1 MSAATKAAWR
11 EPTKE
16 DKPPKDAD
24 LQTAWNFLKN
34 GVEHIMTRLQLGM
47 SYQYYIILYTTI
59 YDYCTVSSRGGVSLT
74 AKGGASLQG
83 ADLYK
88 KLNAFLT
95 DHCRQMREEGER
107 LSDIELIKYYARQWE
122 RYTTGAGYL
131 HKLFN
136 YLNKHWVKREKD
148 EGRKEVYTVYT
159 LALVAWKKNFFK
171 YIQKSGSEPSRLTQA
186 VLKQIELQRNGET
199 IDNSLLKKVIE
210 SYVALGIDDAD
221 VQRENLDVYA
231 DCFQKYFIEATRKY
245 YAQESAAFVS
255 NNSVPDYM
263 KKAEDRL
270 KDEQDRINLYLH
282 DSTRRE
288 LKVTCEQALIKAHEK
303 IMQDEFQPLLEAD
316 READLGRMYGLLLR
330 VNALDLL
337 RTKFEEHVK
346 KAGLAAIERV
356 IPRAGSTSSTRSW
369 TGLSTPEIGFNA
381 SLDKACSDFTNSN
394 SVAKTAT
401 KSPELLASYCDQLL
415 KKSNRDIDPEALE
428 GSLTKAMII
437 FKFIDDKDVFQ
448 KFYQKKLAQRLV
460 NSMSASDDSEGSMI
474 SKLKEV
480 CGYDYTTKLTRM
492 FSDVSVGRD
501 LTEKFKEKERREGQ
515 GDDLDFSIMVLGTT
529 FWPLAPQQT
538 DYAVPR
544 EIQRTH
550 ERFTKFYNDVH
561 SGRKLTWLWHV
572 SKNELRTTY
581 LQQKYIFMT
590 SAYQMAILTQ
600 FNENDSLSYKE
611 LADGTKIDDKIL
623 RPQLNLLV
631 KAKVLLNDGDTY
643 DLNLNFRSKKIR
655 VQLNHPVKA
664 EQKAEATEV
673 LQAVDE
679 DRKFVYQA
687 TIVRI
692 MKARKTMK
700 HQGLIQ
706 EVSEIKKAIDYL
718 IDKEYLERGD
728 TKDTYNYLA

>member
-1 MSAATKAAWR
+1 
-11 EPTKE
+11 
-16 DKPPKDAD
+16 
-24 LQTAWNFLKN
+24 
-34 GVEHIMTRLQLGM
+34 
-47 SYQYYIILYTTI
+47 
-59 YDYCTVSSRGGVSLT
+59 
-74 AKGGASLQG
+74 
-83 ADLYK
+83 
-88 KLNAFLT
+88 
-95 DHCRQMREEGER
+95 
-107 LSDIELIKYYARQWE
+107 
-122 RYTTGAGYL
+122 
-131 HKLFN
+131 
-136 YLNKHWVKREKD
+136 
-148 EGRKEVYTVYT
+148 
-159 LALVAWKKNFFK
+159 
-171 YIQKSGSEPSRLTQA
+171 
-186 VLKQIELQRNGET
+186 
-199 IDNSLLKKVIE
+199 
-210 SYVALGIDDAD
+210 
-221 VQRENLDVYA
+221 
-231 DCFQKYFIEATRKY
+231 
-245 YAQESAAFVS
+245 
-255 NNSVPDYM
+255 
-263 KKAEDRL
+263 
-270 KDEQDRINLYLH
+270 
-282 DSTRRE
+282 
-288 LKVTCEQALIKAHEK
+288 
-303 IMQDEFQPLLEAD
+303 
-316 READLGRMYGLLLR
+316 
-330 VNALDLL
+330 
-337 RTKFEEHVK
+337 
-346 KAGLAAIERV
+346 
-356 IPRAGSTSSTRSW
+356 
-369 TGLSTPEIGFNA
+369 
-381 SLDKACSDFTNSN
+381 
-394 SVAKTAT
+394 
-401 KSPELLASYCDQLL
+401 
-415 KKSNRDIDPEALE
+415 
-428 GSLTKAMII
+428 MII

-460 NSMSASDDSEGSMI
+460 NSMSASDDSESSMI

-538 DYAVPR
+538 DYSVPR

-600 FNENDSLSYKE
+600 FNENDSLSYKDIAE
-611 LADGTKIDDKIL
+611 GTKIDDKIL

-631 KAKVLLNDGDTY
+631 KAKVLLNDGDSY

-706 EVSEIKKAIDYL
+706 EVAQSISTKFTPKVAEIKKAIDYL